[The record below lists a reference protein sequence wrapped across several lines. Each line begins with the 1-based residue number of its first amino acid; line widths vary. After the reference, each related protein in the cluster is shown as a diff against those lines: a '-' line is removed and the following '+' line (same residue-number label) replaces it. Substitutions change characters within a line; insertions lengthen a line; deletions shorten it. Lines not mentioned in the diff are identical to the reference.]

1 MSSERVV
8 LCGGLT
14 GPEGGAKKRVH
25 LQLWGKNPSV
35 TLKISDISSK
45 MVANIPPVLVDLL
58 EIASYVY
65 CADQATTRG
74 KNDAD
79 DHGAKWRRRF
89 RFHIPVREPEVWS
102 SDSVLTALCDTL
114 GFLSDDEYEFTFEK
128 AANPPALLQYLDF
141 SADGTTGFQA
151 EEVIL
156 FSGGIDSLGGAV
168 QEAVVGKRKVALV
181 SHRSAPKIFKRQKD
195 LLQGLG
201 GFCAT
206 KPFHVPVWV
215 YKDKA
220 LGREFTQRTRS
231 FLYASLAVVVARIF
245 NLWRIRFYENGTVSI
260 NLPISPQVVGSR
272 ATRTTHPQ
280 VINGLSQL
288 FSAIFQKTFTVENP
302 FLWKTRAEV
311 VQSIREAGCGQL
323 LKNSVSCTRVFEM
336 TNLKTHCGTCSQC
349 IDRRFATLSA
359 GCSDEEDPEEMYEI
373 DLLKGERQPG
383 ESRTM
388 LESYVRT
395 DKRIKDM
402 SDASFFSEFGEV
414 NRVTRNIKG
423 YTVDE
428 AASNILDLYKRHA
441 AQVFDVI
448 TKGIQDNAEQINGGK
463 VPDSC
468 LLILALEE
476 KYKKPPADE
485 GIPPIPV
492 LILDEIKD
500 GEANRNLLAR
510 IKGSGRYVLV
520 NKKIGSRQ
528 LFFTYLL
535 FGSKRTHNFDGEHI
549 TVVSK
554 DEVTQELLKWRT
566 EGYLQLSGKDQGKP
580 AYRVQK
586 MWGEFVRQIEK
597 EKNLKNLFTD
607 DHKDKDKI
615 KLYGIRLQPSETQI
629 LIPSLPA
636 LFKMV
641 SI

>member
-1 MSSERVV
+1 MARERVV
-8 LCGGLT
+8 LCGNLT
-14 GPEGGAKKRVH
+14 RPEDKTRRTVG
-25 LQLWGKNPSV
+25 LQLWGKAPNV
-35 TLKISDISSK
+35 TLKISDISSR

-74 KNDAD
+74 ENDAD

-89 RFHIPVREPEVWS
+89 RFRIPVRAPELWS
-102 SDSVLTALCDTL
+102 SDAVLTPLCDTL
-114 GFLSDDEYEFTFEK
+114 GFLSDDEYEFNFEK
-128 AANPPALLQYLDF
+128 AVNPPELLQYLDF
-141 SADGTTGFQA
+141 GADGATGFKA
-151 EEVIL
+151 EEVVL

-168 QEAVVGKRKVALV
+168 REAVVEKRKVALV
-181 SHRSAPKIFKRQKD
+181 SHRSAPKIFSRQKS
-195 LLQGLG
+195 LLQTLG
-201 GFCAT
+201 EFCAT

-215 YKDKA
+215 YKEKK
-220 LGREFTQRTRS
+220 LGREFSQRTRS

-245 NLWRIRFYENGTVSI
+245 NLWRIRFYENGPVSI
-260 NLPISPQVVGSR
+260 NLPISAQIVGSR

-280 VINGLSQL
+280 VLNGFSQL
-288 FSAIFQKTFTVENP
+288 FGSLFQRPFTVENP
-302 FLWKTRAEV
+302 FIWKTRADV
-311 VQSIREAGCGQL
+311 VQSIREAGCGRL

-336 TNLKTHCGTCSQC
+336 TNIKTHCGTCSQC
-349 IDRRFATLSA
+349 IDRRFATLST
-359 GCSDEEDPEEMYEI
+359 GCSDDEDPEEMYEV
-373 DLLKGERQPG
+373 DLLKGARQPG

-395 DKRIKDM
+395 AKRIKDM
-402 SDASFFSEFGEV
+402 PDMSFFSEFGEV

-441 AQVFDVI
+441 AQIFGVI
-448 TKGIQDNAEQINGGK
+448 TKGIQDYAEEINGGK

-476 KYKKPPADE
+476 KYKRQLTSE
-485 GIPPIPV
+485 GMPPIPV
-492 LILDEIKD
+492 LALDEIKD

-510 IKGSGRYVLV
+510 IVGSGRYVLV
-520 NKKIGSRQ
+520 NKKIGPRQ

-535 FGSKRTHNFDGEHI
+535 FGSPRALNFDGEHI

-554 DEVTQELLKWRT
+554 DDVIQELQKWRT
-566 EGYLQLSGKDQGKP
+566 EGYLQFSGKDQGEP

-597 EKNLKNLFTD
+597 EKNLKNLLTD
-607 DHKDKDKI
+607 DHKDKDK
-615 KLYGIRLQPSETQI
+615 KRLYGIRLQPNETQI

-641 SI
+641 SG